1 MLNFKLENLHVHII
15 QFSSE
20 YKLQTDNMCLGVHSW
35 KYIATWTQFEADN
48 NYEMAKQF
56 NKHVLS

>member
-1 MLNFKLENLHVHII
+1 
-15 QFSSE
+15 
-20 YKLQTDNMCLGVHSW
+20 MCLGVHSW